1 MVGERCNHDF
11 MVGERCGH
19 DFMVHQFFVMHHW
32 YWSDK
37 SMLSQMSS
45 MGLCASR
52 DLVMSTVVTTTASI
66 FEVPTAV
73 LLSLGLLVG
82 VAVRQILVV
91 WRLEWLV
98 TEEGCLA
105 SLVIRVMALQ
115 LFCMGVMLMPVVVLV
130 LLDEHVVVLVLL
142 SHFLAFSDSM
152 LVSWLGT
159 DWFNLCR
166 SIVLTLVKLL
176 RHVWLHL

>member
-1 MVGERCNHDF
+1 MT
-11 MVGERCGH
+11 
-19 DFMVHQFFVMHHW
+19 
-32 YWSDK
+32 S
-37 SMLSQMSS
+37 
-45 MGLCASR
+45 
-52 DLVMSTVVTTTASI
+52 
-66 FEVPTAV
+66 AV
-73 LLSLGLLVG
+73 LLGLGLLVG

-91 WRLEWLV
+91 RGLEWLV

-152 LVSWLGT
+152 LVSWLGS
-159 DWFNLCR
+159 DWFNLGR
-166 SIVLTLVKLL
+166 PIVLTLVKLL